1 MADFPDLRRS
11 KYAIVPLRVAAA
23 LVMTLPL
30 LASGCDYLR
39 LLRPSVLHQLN
50 PRVVRLVN
58 EFPQLDNPNEDI
70 IARLPGHGGL
80 AEAKAGADGV
90 MRATVRVPADQ
101 FIWEP
106 AIIVAPRGGVL
117 ELRFSNE
124 DHRAHAVMLEGSDGE
139 WMLDLPMHAGGV
151 ARVRLDQPGVY
162 KFTCPVANHGTRG
175 MLGLILVRGN
185 VPDDARLDRPRQR
198 RPGH

>member
-1 MADFPDLRRS
+1 MMSL
-11 KYAIVPLRVAAA
+11 
-23 LVMTLPL
+23 LV
-30 LASGCDYLR
+30 ASGCDYLR
-39 LLRPSVLHQLN
+39 LMRPSVLRQLN

-80 AEAKAGADGV
+80 AEATVESDGV

-106 AIIVAPRGGVL
+106 AIIVAPRGGEL

-139 WMLDLPMHAGGV
+139 WMLDLPMHSGGV
-151 ARVRLDQPGVY
+151 ARVRVDQPGVY
-162 KFTCPVANHGTRG
+162 KFTCPVANHGMRG

-185 VPDDARLDRPRQR
+185 APDAARLDRPAQR

>member
-1 MADFPDLRRS
+1 MHDGIETRRS
-11 KYAIVPLRVAAA
+11 YHATRSARVA
-23 LVMTLPL
+23 L
-30 LASGCDYLR
+30 LAGAVLTAVAACDYVR
-39 LLRPSVLHQLN
+39 LLRPSVLRQLN

-80 AEAKAGADGV
+80 SEATVGSDGV
-90 MRATVRVPADQ
+90 MHAAVRVPDDQ

-106 AIIVAPRGGVL
+106 ALIVAPRGGEL

-124 DHRAHAVMLEGSDGE
+124 DHRAHAVMLEGSEGE
-139 WMLDLPMHAGGV
+139 WMLDLPAHSAGV
-151 ARVRLDQPGVY
+151 ARVRVDQPGVY
-162 KFTCPVANHGTRG
+162 KFTCPVANHGARG
-175 MLGLILVRGN
+175 MLGLILVRGD
-185 VPDDARLDRPRQR
+185 VAAGARLDRPAQR